1 MDTIQKLKAERR
13 ILLGDLE
20 YRIEALNYRVNKEE
34 KEPTSLML
42 GSITLLVLS
51 LEKIQAQIEI
61 LEKTAG
67 AQ

>member
-1 MDTIQKLKAERR
+1 MDTQKLRAERR
-13 ILLGDLE
+13 IILLDLE
-20 YRIEALNYRVNKEE
+20 FRIEALMSRVLKEE